1 MAIPRLGLQAP
12 VLASRLKTSILSR
25 LTLKVNQVFLWSDFI
40 CFVTTK
46 KVQEKN
52 NKHYRLK
59 SASSQYTRDKSAG
72 TQPLRNNIEIIF
84 KNKIS

>member
-1 MAIPRLGLQAP
+1 MVIPRLGLQAP

-46 KVQEKN
+46 KVQEKTIN
-52 NKHYRLK
+52 
-59 SASSQYTRDKSAG
+59 TTD
-72 TQPLRNNIEIIF
+72 
-84 KNKIS
+84 